1 MKKPM
6 IGIVPLYDEK
16 KESYWILPGYMKG
29 IERAGGIPVMLPL
42 TSDEDMIASIAEIFD
57 GFLFTGGHDV
67 DPVLYGEVVEE
78 YCGKPCRERDVMEE
92 VLFKHVLELDK
103 PALGICRGLQ
113 LFNVLLGGNLY
124 QDIIIQREPKSNIE
138 HQQKPPYDKLV
149 HSVKIEKDTILYG
162 IIGKETIDV
171 NSYHHQG
178 IKQLSKQ
185 LKCAAKAEDGMIES
199 VFMPDKR
206 FVLAVQWH
214 PEFIFNSDDDNLK
227 LFVEFV
233 KAVFK

>member
-6 IGIVPLYDEK
+6 IGIVPLYDEI
-16 KESYWILPGYMKG
+16 KESYWMLPGYMKG

-42 TSDEDMIASIAEIFD
+42 TSDEDIIASIADAFD
-57 GFLFTGGHDV
+57 GFLFSGGQDV
-67 DPVLYGEVVEE
+67 NPSLYGEVKEE
-78 YCGKPCRERDVMEE
+78 YCGNPCSERDKMEE
-92 VLFKHVLELDK
+92 VLFKRVIELDK

-113 LFNVLLGGNLY
+113 LFNVLLGGTLY
-124 QDIIIQREPKSNIE
+124 QDIIIQKETKSDIK
-138 HQQKPPYDKLV
+138 HQQKPPYHKPV
-149 HSVKIEKDTILYG
+149 HSVKIEKDTVLYD
-162 IIGKETIDV
+162 IIGKDTINV

-178 IKQLSKQ
+178 IKELSKH

-214 PEFIFNSDDDNLK
+214 PEFLFNVDDDNLK

-233 KAVFK
+233 KSCD